1 MVSYFQ
7 STRPDLSLMSPSL
20 CIKSALWVNKCT
32 HRVTMKDPNPNSSAC
47 WRKFT
52 FSRQH
57 LAHLAVQEKQQL
69 EKLNSIP
76 FLMFPFHIHWAWASC
91 SQWPCTGG
99 GFHFSVWKLFEGTFF
114 FRQLSKCRLII
125 MNNNLSR
132 PLYFSSWAFML
143 VLKLLFS
150 HHVPKCW
157 LLK

>member
-125 MNNNLSR
+125 WTITCPDHYISL
-132 PLYFSSWAFML
+132 PEHLCLYWSFCSLTMCPNVDF
-143 VLKLLFS
+143 
-150 HHVPKCW
+150 
-157 LLK
+157 